1 MQAMTSVADAIAEA
15 LNLHRAGRLDEAEA
29 LYGRIL
35 AAIPDEPNSLNLMGV
50 LRRQQGRREEGLALL
65 ERACAVHGDVPEIL
79 QNLAAARQELGL
91 HTEAADA
98 WRRLIAQAPGL
109 VDAHMNLG
117 VALRA
122 LGRPAEAAEAQ
133 RAALALA
140 PERAEVHY
148 NLGNALQDLGV
159 EDEALAAFARAAEL
173 RPDWAA
179 PRYNQGT
186 VLHRLNRPREAIA
199 AYEAALALDPGHEGA
214 RWNHALA
221 HLVAG
226 DFAAGWRLHECRFG
240 QRHYAPHLK
249 QVEATPWRGET
260 DPARRTIL
268 LHAEQGLGDT
278 IQFVRFARD
287 VAARGADV
295 VLEVQPEL
303 VRLIARA
310 DLAPRVLAR
319 GAELPPIDLVCPLM
333 SLPLALGIEA
343 PPATAPYLAADA
355 DEVRAWGER
364 LGPARGKRVGLVW
377 SGNPNNTNDA
387 RRSIPL
393 DAVAALTA
401 ARPDIDWIALYPE
414 PPHILPPNVRPVP
427 GPLADFADT
436 AALAANLDL
445 VISADTSTAHV
456 AGALGLTVWILLP
469 FAPDW
474 RWGLGR
480 SDTAWYP
487 TARLFRQG
495 TAGDWAGVIAEVTGA
510 LGR

>member
-1 MQAMTSVADAIAEA
+1 MTSVADAIAQA
-15 LNLHRAGRLDEAEA
+15 LNLHRAGRLDEAEV
-29 LYGRIL
+29 LYARIL
-35 AAIPDEPNSLNLMGV
+35 AAIPDEPNALNLMGV
-50 LRRQQGRREEGLALL
+50 LRRQQGQREEGLALL
-65 ERACAVHGDVPEIL
+65 ERAWSVHGDVPQIL
-79 QNLAAARQELGL
+79 QNLAVARQELGL

-109 VDAHMNLG
+109 VDAHLNLG
-117 VALRA
+117 VTLRA

-140 PERAEVHY
+140 PERAEAHY
-148 NLGNALQDLGV
+148 NLGNALQDLGA

-179 PRYNQGT
+179 PRYNQGA

-199 AYEAALALDPGHEGA
+199 LYEAALALDPGHEGA

-226 DFAAGWRLHECRFG
+226 DFSAGWRLHECRFG
-240 QRHYAPHLK
+240 QAHYAPHLK
-249 QVEATPWRGET
+249 QVAALPWRGEI
-260 DPARRTIL
+260 DPAGRTIL

-303 VRLIARA
+303 VRLVARA
-310 DLAPRVLAR
+310 GLAPHVVAR
-319 GAELPPIDLVCPLM
+319 GAALPPVDLVCPLM

-343 PPATAPYLAADA
+343 PPPTGPYLAADA
-355 DEVRAWGER
+355 DDVRAWGQR

-393 DAVAALTA
+393 EAVAALST
-401 ARPDIDWIALYPE
+401 ARPDVDWIALYPE
-414 PPHILPPNVRPVP
+414 APRALPPNVRPVP

-445 VISADTSTAHV
+445 VISADTAPAHL
-456 AGALGLTVWILLP
+456 AGALGLPVWILLP
-469 FAPDW
+469 FSPDW

-480 SDTAWYP
+480 GDTGWYA
-487 TARLFRQG
+487 TARLFRQRG
-495 TAGDWAGVIAEVTGA
+495 AGDWAGVMGEVTAA
-510 LGR
+510 LRD